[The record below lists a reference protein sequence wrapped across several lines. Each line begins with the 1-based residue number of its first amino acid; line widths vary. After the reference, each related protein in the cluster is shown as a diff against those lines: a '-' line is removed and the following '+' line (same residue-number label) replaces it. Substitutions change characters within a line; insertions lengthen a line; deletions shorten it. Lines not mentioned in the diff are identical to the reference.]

1 MPSRNAVNFGFW
13 HNHDLQLRAFLGPLT
28 GALQTF
34 HAAVGNQLAAQR
46 HLISRRT
53 LRTFRTAAF
62 NGWRAVVAA

>member
-1 MPSRNAVNFGFW
+1 LP
-13 HNHDLQLRAFLGPLT
+13 
-28 GALQTF
+28 TF
-34 HAAVGNQLAAQR
+34 HAAVDNQLAAQR